1 MSSELFKIRKKEAIE
16 KLINK
21 AKEYELIALDENES
35 FGKRHQAKLAAVMSL
50 VQANQIRSATESCLE
65 ENIKPT
71 DKIIHINQKRA

>member
-35 FGKRHQAKLAAVMSL
+35 FGKRYQAKLAAVMSL
-50 VQANQIRSATESCLE
+50 AQANQLTQQQNLFR
-65 ENIKPT
+65 IKYKT
-71 DKIIHINQKRA
+71 NR